1 MENYDLTSRHVV
13 SLQDKEIAISTDDIH
28 VWYGQNEA
36 IKGVSLEFE
45 KKKTK
50 LRHLS
55 ALQVVGN
62 QHIYV
67 R

>member
-28 VWYGQNEA
+28 VRYGQNEA

-45 KKKTK
+45 KTK

-55 ALQVVGN
+55 ALRVVGN